1 MAHQVQDG
9 HDGRRYPARVEWCLT
24 PFDAR
29 GQAGAVVVVGS
40 GVGSARAASIWVRSS
55 SVSWRIEAG
64 GSSASKRSSSRF
76 ASCTRPLRKNTMARK
91 ACTSGYS
98 GSRSEEHT
106 SELQSLMRNSYAVI
120 CLKKKKK

>member
-9 HDGRRYPARVEWCLT
+9 HDGRRYPARAEWCLT

-40 GVGSARAASIWVRSS
+40 GVGSARAASLWVRSS

-64 GSSASKRSSSRF
+64 GSSASQRSISRL
-76 ASCTRPLRKNTMARK
+76 ASHTRPFRKYTLAR
-91 ACTSGYS
+91 AARLCVYPPVGVAAA
-98 GSRSEEHT
+98 T
-106 SELQSLMRNSYAVI
+106 SELKPHR
-120 CLKKKKK
+120 